1 MKAVAV
7 EALASRLKATK
18 GSFYWHFRNRAEL
31 IEAAMQLWEEAHTAA
46 VVEYAQLQ
54 STPAER
60 LRALLQLVLDY
71 SRNDRVELA
80 LLANA
85 RDPAVAPVLQRVT
98 RRRIEYVA
106 EQYRDIGFPPEQAEH
121 RASIAVSV
129 YLGHVQMAHVSGE
142 LLPIEPAHWERYI
155 AEVVETLLPPR
166 PELPSL

>member
-1 MKAVAV
+1 
-7 EALASRLKATK
+7 
-18 GSFYWHFRNRAEL
+18 
-31 IEAAMQLWEEAHTAA
+31 MQLWEEAHTAA
-46 VVEYAQLQ
+46 IVEYAQLR

-71 SRNDRVELA
+71 SRNDRVEVA
-80 LLANA
+80 LLASA

-106 EQYRDIGFPPEQAEH
+106 EQYRDMGFPAEQAEH

-142 LLPIEPAHWERYI
+142 LLPIVPPRWERYVG
-155 AEVVETLLPPR
+155 EVVDTLIPPS
-166 PELPSL
+166 PESPSP